1 MAVSAERSVYYQTP
15 PQQDGRQ
22 PLIREVGVIREFA
35 ELPFSYIWRDSEI
48 PRGDGDPVIV
58 IPGLFRTDGDTFFLR
73 TWLNMLNYIAL
84 SSETVFPSTNP
95 KDDGERIADKAH
107 KLKKDM
113 KRRVHLVGHSLGGIV
128 ARYAAVIDPESVASV
143 TALSSP
149 LNGDPEVVVD
159 SLVMGVGKFLIPLL
173 NDRKALIEIMEELE
187 CPLDQRIRQ
196 TNIFTKQD
204 GVVDWHA
211 CLGTDPNT
219 MNIEVLGTHS
229 GLIYN
234 PQVYRHL
241 AERLQTKSFKH
252 AVVTSRVPS
261 GFAA

>member
-1 MAVSAERSVYYQTP
+1 MAVAAERRVYYQTP

-22 PLIREVGVIREFA
+22 PLIREAGVIREFA

-84 SSETVFPSTNP
+84 SSETVFPSTSP

-107 KLKKDM
+107 KLKKHM
-113 KRRVHLVGHSLGGIV
+113 KRRVHLIGHSLGGII

-143 TALSSP
+143 TALGSP

-173 NDRKALIEIMEELE
+173 NDKKALVEIMEKLE
-187 CPLDQRIRQ
+187 GPLDQRIRQ
-196 TNIFTKQD
+196 TNIYTIRD

-211 CLGTDPNT
+211 CLGTDPNAI
-219 MNIEVLGTHS
+219 NIEVSGTHS

-234 PQVYRHL
+234 PQVYRYI
-241 AERLQTKSFKH
+241 AERLQKKSFKRSTIISQ
-252 AVVTSRVPS
+252 ASSRS
-261 GFAA
+261 AA